1 MSSQGPGW
9 WQASDGRWYPPEQHP
24 DHVPAPPAPDAPSAP
39 EAPTSATPPGAWAP
53 PEPEQARTS
62 PAPPGWAPTAPPIG
76 APMPGP
82 GSPGSV
88 PPGAAP
94 PGSPPAWGTAP
105 PPGPGAPAPAP
116 SSKKPLIIVL
126 VLVAVLAVVGIV
138 GVAAVLFLGTA
149 ERDDTGT
156 IIDQG
161 DLGVFDLQVGDCFTD
176 DAAAPMTPDE
186 TIAVKS
192 VEAIPCDDE
201 HGAEVFANVDLPD
214 GEFPGDVQMSDRA
227 TTLCFDEFEPY
238 VGAPYESSEYD
249 YGWFAPTEE
258 TWSRGDRTINCVLFR
273 TDGGLSSGSARGS
286 GR

>member
-1 MSSQGPGW
+1 MQATVSRFDDQTGDGDVLLDDGLELPFKGDALRGTGLRLLRPG
-9 WQASDGRWYPPEQHP
+9 QR
-24 DHVPAPPAPDAPSAP
+24 V
-39 EAPTSATPPGAWAP
+39 
-53 PEPEQARTS
+53 R
-62 PAPPGWAPTAPPIG
+62 I
-76 APMPGP
+76 
-82 GSPGSV
+82 
-88 PPGAAP
+88 
-94 PGSPPAWGTAP
+94 
-105 PPGPGAPAPAP
+105 
-116 SSKKPLIIVL
+116 
-126 VLVAVLAVVGIV
+126 
-138 GVAAVLFLGTA
+138 

-161 DLGVFDLQVGDCFTD
+161 DHGVFDLQVGDCFTD

-258 TWSRGDRTINCVLFR
+258 PWSRGDGTFNCVLFR